1 MRRLLPFLVLL
12 GLVIAASTA
21 GVVQSDAATAQ
32 PAPEAALG
40 GVAQVDGGLYFS
52 CARTTAGQ
60 VRCWGANDTGQ
71 LGDGTIDDRPSP
83 VTVLGPDGTTP
94 LTGVRQVATGDRF
107 ACARLTGGTVAC
119 WGRNVYGQLGDGGAT
134 EQHHA
139 VLVHGVGGA
148 GTLTGVRNIAL
159 GDFTS
164 CASTTAGQVRCW
176 GDGEHGQ
183 LGHGQETSYQPTP
196 VVVQNPAGSGP
207 LTGVTR
213 VTASHHTVC
222 ARLRSGE
229 ARCWGQNFTG
239 QLGDGTTEDRARP
252 RAVRA
257 VSGPGHLR
265 NVVHV
270 VPSQW
275 GTCAVLTSGQV
286 RCWGDNTHGILG
298 IGSTDYSDHVR
309 PEVVVARTGSGPL
322 TGVRSLDGGDEHV
335 CAALANGQVRCWGR
349 NLYGELGDGSYDARP
364 RPSIVRRSDGTGR
377 LGGVTSLATGRYHTC
392 ARLQSGQVRC
402 WGGNQHGQLGDQTL
416 SPRTLPVVVNGA

>member
-1 MRRLLPFLVLL
+1 MRRLLPFLIVLVL
-12 GLVIAASTA
+12 AVGASVA

-32 PAPEAALG
+32 PAPEAALSG
-40 GVAQVDGGLYFS
+40 AAQVDGGLYFS
-52 CARTTAGQ
+52 CARTSAGQ

-71 LGDGTIDDRPSP
+71 LGDGTTDDRPLP

-148 GTLTGVRNIAL
+148 GTLTGVRTIATA
-159 GDFTS
+159 DFST
-164 CASTTAGQVRCW
+164 CASTTDGQVRCW
-176 GDGEHGQ
+176 GDGHHGQ
-183 LGHGQETSYQPTP
+183 LGHGLETSFQPTP
-196 VVVQNPAGSGP
+196 VVVQNPAGTGP

-213 VTASHHTVC
+213 VTAAHHTVC

-239 QLGDGTTEDRARP
+239 QLGDGTTEDRSRP

-257 VSGPGHLR
+257 VTGPGRLR
-265 NVVHV
+265 DVVHV
-270 VPSQW
+270 VPGQW
-275 GTCAVLTSGQV
+275 TTCAVV
-286 RCWGDNTHGILG
+286 
-298 IGSTDYSDHVR
+298 
-309 PEVVVARTGSGPL
+309 
-322 TGVRSLDGGDEHV
+322 GG
-335 CAALANGQVRCWGR
+335 GQVRCWGR
-349 NLYGELGDGSYDARP
+349 NLYGELGDGTDDLRP
-364 RPSIVRRSDGTGR
+364 RPVIVHRSDGTGR

-402 WGGNQHGQLGDQTL
+402 WGGNQHGQLGDQTVD
-416 SPRTLPVVVNGA
+416 PRNLPVVVNGS